1 MHDCSSLRAVS
12 QLTQAGWLTYHS
24 QALKLVSKRVVGNTP
39 NCGRFCP
46 LPTQITTRRKENIMR
61 KIIGIAG
68 GLLGFSILV
77 TGCTAVAATDDTMS
91 AVSYVANVSST
102 GSTDWEATATT
113 CAALDSKLEAI
124 MEEDRAAVN
133 AFMKGSADK
142 LAACKQL
149 KELPQCR
156 VNAITARMAMFG
168 LKDGDY
174 VIGESRIDP
183 TLPAFVRTGSL
194 GFGKDG
200 EIVKTRKVLAEVFT
214 STEPH
219 LKAVADSKVAQFAD
233 QYPREVVL
241 DTDNWEVVQ
250 YLVSVDIPGNTGLS
264 GGTQVSL
271 NTSSDPGDAEWLFI
285 DPAKCVVATAN
296 FTSMGTPVDPS
307 TPEAD
312 KPVGSIR
319 PGCVN
324 PTDGLRP
331 KDWKLNVKK
340 LDGVTQLESGDLTD
354 DQVSEDQ
361 KASGQTSG
369 NIINNNQSG
378 LGNVTSDLG
387 SGGGYVADGAGSGG
401 DDISNNTTGVNETNH
416 DNGGTNGD
424 THITMPAD

>member
-1 MHDCSSLRAVS
+1 M
-12 QLTQAGWLTYHS
+12 
-24 QALKLVSKRVVGNTP
+24 K
-39 NCGRFCP
+39 
-46 LPTQITTRRKENIMR
+46 

-77 TGCTAVAATDDTMS
+77 TGCTAVADTDDTMS
-91 AVSYVANVSST
+91 TVSYVANVSTT
-102 GSTDWEATATT
+102 GSTDWEATTAACAT
-113 CAALDSKLEAI
+113 LDSELSALK
-124 MEEDRAAVN
+124 EEDPTKVN
-133 AFMKGSADK
+133 TFLNESADK

-174 VIGESRIDP
+174 VIGEGRIDP

-324 PTDGLRP
+324 PTDGLQP
-331 KDWKLNVKK
+331 KNWKLNVKK

-369 NIINNNQSG
+369 NIINNNQAGAGTKSG
-378 LGNVTSDLG
+378 DVTSDLG

-401 DDISNNTTGVNETNH
+401 DNISNDATGTNETNH
-416 DNGGTNGD
+416 NNGGTNGD
-424 THITMPAD
+424 THISMPTD